1 MDGRA
6 WQATIHGV
14 AMSQTQLKQLSM
26 HMLGD
31 AMMLSDSYLRIKFQ
45 ALLATMQM
53 ELKGIMLS
61 EIRDK
66 YCVTVVATCFGK
78 QTHSEGQCR

>member
-45 ALLATMQM
+45 ALLAT
-53 ELKGIMLS
+53 KCSGML
-61 EIRDK
+61 
-66 YCVTVVATCFGK
+66 
-78 QTHSEGQCR
+78 